1 MSTQIISVYLADG
14 TFRNVKVDSFT
25 TVQRI
30 LHVVL
35 DGLGVDR
42 LSFGHFALRLSTFPT
57 GPGSTVSDIRW
68 LHSSLRMPQIIQRY
82 LNPLSS
88 GSQMRF
94 ELRVRFIPSGLYEMY
109 QTQLAAFLYL
119 YDQLLSDYV
128 LHVSWKI
135 SKEKAF
141 NMAALAIRKRLKNL
155 NSNNLE
161 KRFDF
166 ASLESN
172 GGLMSFLPESIIVG
186 TPKKQLYKL
195 LLNALKKVVK
205 LSEIECV
212 FQFMKNLMNIAR
224 FDSEIFKAFLG
235 ANNIRPVE
243 LYVGQHYGIA
253 YKNENTKEPVVLAEL
268 RNVIDISVRRVDQ
281 KKDHFIIKIK
291 ISGNSSPLI
300 ITVTTSEMAESLA
313 HLVDGYQM
321 LLSQQASVWSARDLR
336 DSFWTNGSHSGS
348 PVTSPTMSP
357 LAPRKGI
364 VKSEVEEKAQIGA
377 DAKSL
382 LKEIEIDPQ
391 RILLEKLLGSGQY
404 GNVYQGLLQQDKRQT
419 IVAVKVCKEPN
430 SESQTANNVLLEEA
444 YTMSQFWHPH
454 IIHIIGVSIHST
466 VWVVMEMMQLGEL
479 RQYLKREKNRLTTA
493 TQLLF
498 CKQIASALCYL
509 HSKQFV
515 HRDIAARNVLVAN
528 HRCVKL
534 SDFGMSRLVE
544 EDFYKSSCTKLP
556 LKWLPLE
563 SLNYRR
569 FNAKTD
575 IYMLAVCF
583 WEIFSF
589 GEKPWSQ
596 IKNHDLSR
604 HLEEGNKLECPEY
617 CPIQMYHLMK
627 VMWEVDSERRP
638 LIKQVYGV
646 ICSIFKE
653 SAGRLFPGSAPN
665 SPAVRMRKNGRDNS
679 LRASLSSLTLYQNQG
694 SSYSDIQDRKYS
706 FENSM
711 NRVDVEKDLVFSAV
725 TDVLNSLKD
734 LQDSKYSDSIT
745 ILLNSTEKILF
756 LLQELL
762 VIIIPHLGLLDQPIK
777 SKVDEAVDLLNDDCE
792 VLKEL
797 IQIMTQEEDQQS
809 INRHIDVI
817 STLSRTLRSHTQ
829 GFWNTFHL
837 ARIRSNLPNV

>member
-14 TFRNVKVDSFT
+14 TFRNVRVDSFT

-35 DGLGVDR
+35 DGLGIDR

-68 LHSSLRMPQIIQRY
+68 LHSSLRMPQIVQRY

-135 SKEKAF
+135 SKDKAIY
-141 NMAALAIRKRLKNL
+141 MAALAIRKRLKHL

-161 KRFDF
+161 KKFDF
-166 ASLESN
+166 NALEED
-172 GGLMSFLPESIIVG
+172 GGLMSFLPESVIVG
-186 TPKKQLYKL
+186 TPKKQMQKL
-195 LLNALKKVVK
+195 LLSALKKVIK

-224 FDSEIFKAFLG
+224 FDSEIFKVFLG

-243 LYVGQHYGIA
+243 LYVGQHYGVA

-268 RNVIDISVRRVDQ
+268 RNVIDISVRKVDL

-291 ISGNSSPLI
+291 ISGNSSPLL
-300 ITVTTSEMAESLA
+300 ITVTTGEMAESLA
-313 HLVDGYQM
+313 HLIDGYQM
-321 LLSQQASVWSARDLR
+321 LLSQQASVWSSRDLR
-336 DSFWTNGSHSGS
+336 DTFWMNGWRSES
-348 PVTSPTMSP
+348 PATPPTMSP
-357 LAPRKGI
+357 LAPRRGI
-364 VKSEVEEKAQIGA
+364 VKSEVGENSQIGA
-377 DAKSL
+377 DTKSL

-391 RILLEKLLGSGQY
+391 KILLEKLLGSGQY
-404 GNVYQGLLQQDKRQT
+404 GNVYQGILQLEKRQIT
-419 IVAVKVCKEPN
+419 VAVKVCKEHN
-430 SESQTANNVLLEEA
+430 SDPQTSNNVLLEEA

-454 IIHIIGVSIHST
+454 IIHIIGVSVHST
-466 VWVVMEMMQLGEL
+466 VWVVMEMMQMGEL
-479 RQYLKREKNRLTTA
+479 RQYLKREGRHISVTT
-493 TQLLF
+493 QVLF
-498 CKQIASALCYL
+498 CKQVASALCYL

-528 HRCVKL
+528 NCCVKL

-563 SLNYRR
+563 SLNFRR

-575 IYMLAVCF
+575 VYMLAVCF
-583 WEIFSF
+583 WEIFSL
-589 GEKPWSQ
+589 GEKPWTQ
-596 IKNHDLSR
+596 IKNQDLSR
-604 HLEEGNKLECPEY
+604 HLEEGNKLSQPDCCPF
-617 CPIQMYHLMK
+617 QMYHLMEL
-627 VMWEVDSERRP
+627 MWELDSDKRP
-638 LIKQVYGV
+638 VMKQVYAV
-646 ICSIFKE
+646 ICSVIKKT
-653 SAGRLFPGSAPN
+653 SGRVCPGSAPN
-665 SPAVRMRKNGRDNS
+665 SPAVQMRKHARDS
-679 LRASLSSLTLYQNQG
+679 ALRASLSSLTLFKGHGNELT
-694 SSYSDIQDRKYS
+694 DRKYS
-706 FENSM
+706 FENNLST
-711 NRVDVEKDLVFSAV
+711 VDKDLVFCAV
-725 TDVLNSLKD
+725 SDVLNALRD
-734 LQDSKYSDSIT
+734 LQENKRSEDVNM
-745 ILLNSTEKILF
+745 LLNTTEKLLF

-762 VIIIPHLGLLDQPIK
+762 VISTPHLALLDQPMK
-777 SKVDEAVDLLNDDCE
+777 SKVHEAVELLNDDCD
-792 VLKEL
+792 VLKQF
-797 IQIMTQEEDQQS
+797 IQLMTQEEENAN
-809 INRHIDVI
+809 INTQIEVL
-817 STLSRTLRSHTQ
+817 STFSRTLRAHTQ

-837 ARIRSNLPNV
+837 ARVRSNLPLT